1 MPVPRLLAAMLLASL
16 AFAPAAATPPSMALT
31 TNGTTAMTQHARGPF
46 DVKLVPQDEDAGPG
60 STLGRLSL
68 NKVFH
73 GELDAT
79 GKGQML
85 TVGTDTPGSAVYVA
99 IERVTGTLHGK
110 AGSFALVHKGL
121 MRGSERQ
128 LTVEIVPDSGTGALK
143 GIAGSLNIEITGG
156 KHLYDLAYTLPAQ

>member
-1 MPVPRLLAAMLLASL
+1 MPVPRLLAVTLLASL
-16 AFAPAAATPPSMALT
+16 AFTPAGAKPPSAPLT
-31 TNGTTAMTQHARGPF
+31 AIGATAMTQHARGPF

-68 NKVFH
+68 DKVFH
-73 GELDAT
+73 GDLDAT

-85 TVGTDTPGSAVYVA
+85 TAGTDTPGSAVYVA

-121 MRGSERQ
+121 MRGADRQ

-143 GIAGSLNIEITGG
+143 GISGSLAIEITGG
-156 KHLYDLAYTLPAQ
+156 KHLYDLTYTLPAQ